1 MNGRYIFMWILLL
14 GLCSTND
21 GCGAADEN
29 VKKSMT
35 QYELA
40 VGLHQ
45 EGNVPG
51 AFQALTSAVELDP
64 YNAKA
69 HLFLGTLYLFSR
81 KNNQIEYDR
90 KAEEC
95 FRTVLKIQSGD
106 YASPENLSADAHNKL
121 GVLYI
126 HQKRYQDSIKELKVA
141 VSDLYNRKA
150 YLAWGNLGWAYLE
163 IEKYDQAIH
172 ALLRSID
179 LEHRFCVGYFRL
191 GQVYS
196 SMRDFEKAEKAFT
209 KAIEADER
217 CKSFQDAWRLRGE
230 VRAKLGER
238 EDAIADFERCVELDQ
253 DSETGDAC
261 SRLLSSTHE

>member
-1 MNGRYIFMWILLL
+1 MKRSAIFTWMLIA
-14 GLCSTND
+14 GFCVASCGGGPIND
-21 GCGAADEN
+21 D
-29 VKKSMT
+29 VKRSMS

-51 AFQALTSAVELDP
+51 AFQALNRSIKLDP

-69 HLFLGTLYLFSR
+69 YLFLGTLYLFSR
-81 KNNQIEYDR
+81 KSNQNEYDR

-95 FRTVLKIQSGD
+95 FRKVLEIQAD
-106 YASPENLSADAHNKL
+106 ENASPENLGADAHNQL
-121 GVLYI
+121 GVLYV
-126 HQKRYQDSIKELKVA
+126 HQKRYQKAIDELKIA
-141 VSDLYNRKA
+141 VDDLYNRKA

-163 IEKYDQAIH
+163 AEKYDEALK
-172 ALLRSID
+172 ALLRSVD

-196 SMRDFEKAEKAFT
+196 AMRNFEKAEKALT

-217 CKSFQDAWRLRGE
+217 CKVFQDAWHLRGE
-230 VRAKLGER
+230 VRARLGEKD
-238 EDAIADFERCVELDQ
+238 DAVADFEKCVELGQ
-253 DSETGDAC
+253 DSETGEAC
-261 SRLLSSTHE
+261 SRLLGKSH